1 MNEVVKKSY
10 VVVAM
15 VVLGVF
21 AAITATLIA
30 WPAIAYLG
38 GKLL

>member
-10 VVVAM
+10 LV

>member
-10 VVVAM
+10 LVVVL

-30 WPAIAYLG
+30 
-38 GKLL
+38 